1 VIEPADSESIRR
13 AAELLKAGG
22 MVAIPTETV
31 YGLAA
36 DASNPEAVARIF
48 TTKGRPADHPL
59 IVHIESAVQLDD
71 WATDV
76 PNGARQLA
84 DAFWPGPLTLILK
97 RRDSVLDAVTGGMD
111 TVAIRVPSHPVTQE
125 ILSAFGGGLAAPSAN
140 RFGRVSPTT
149 AENVESDLGSD
160 VDLIIDGG
168 PCDIGLESTIVAWVQ
183 GQQTVLRPGAISADA
198 IARVL
203 GCDVTTST
211 GATVRAPGMLDS
223 HYAPSTMLELCS
235 ADSIQQRAAALAAD
249 GLQVGVLSLEPVAV
263 IGAKVAWHSHGDID
277 LCARSLYGHLRQAD
291 NEGLDV
297 LLVSLPP
304 ETGLGVA
311 VADRLRRAAHRGG
324 PKARRQADQ

>member
-1 VIEPADSESIRR
+1 MIERADSESIRR
-13 AAELLKAGG
+13 AAELLRAGAL
-22 MVAIPTETV
+22 VAIPTETV

-59 IVHIESAVQLDD
+59 IVHIESALQLDD
-71 WATDV
+71 WAIDV

-97 RRDSVLDAVTGGMD
+97 RRDSVLDAVTGGMN

-168 PCDIGLESTIVAWVQ
+168 PCDIGLESTIVAWIEDQ
-183 GQQTVLRPGAISADA
+183 PTVLRPGAISADA
-198 IARVL
+198 IAQVL
-203 GCDVTTST
+203 DCDVKPST
-211 GATVRAPGMLDS
+211 GATVRAPGMLES
-223 HYAPSTMLELCS
+223 HYAPSTPLKLCS
-235 ADSIQQRAAALAAD
+235 AESIEQRASALAAED
-249 GLQVGVLSLEPVAV
+249 LQVGVLSLEPVGAA
-263 IGAKVAWHSHGDID
+263 GAKVAWHSRGDIE
-277 LCARSLYGHLRQAD
+277 LFAHSLYGHLRQAD
-291 NEGLDV
+291 SEGLDI

-324 PKARRQADQ
+324 SKARRQDGR